1 MKTLLAL
8 ATLLTLAPFAAAVD
22 RYVAPTGKDT
32 NAGTLSAPW
41 KTVQKAANSAKAGD
55 TVHIREGS
63 YTEKVQINVS
73 GTSSARITFRN
84 YTGEKPVLDLTGV
97 TPGADLSAIIRIP
110 SRSFVTVQGL
120 ELKNFRTA
128 DESRVPCGILVDGA
142 SAGVQLIGNTIRYI
156 EQNNTVKSNWDANA
170 HGIAVYGTT
179 STSISDL
186 IIDGNE
192 VANLR
197 LGASEAIV
205 VNGNV
210 NGFKVTN
217 NKVHDCNNIGIDVIG
232 YEGTCRTASLDRAR
246 NGVVCNN
253 TVYNIDS
260 STNPAYSGD
269 FTKGG
274 GYRAAA
280 GIYVDGGTATVI
292 ERNHVYN
299 CNFGVELA
307 SEHKTGKTDLITV
320 RNNLLRHNHGAGVI
334 MGGYDEQRGVTEN
347 CEVSNNTLY
356 LNDSK
361 TTWSGQ
367 IQFQFYVRNN
377 IFKNNILWG
386 NSKTKQ
392 MVVHYPGSDSA
403 TSSQKEFGAGN
414 VFSYNL
420 YFCAGAASS
429 NVAFEI
435 FTGGK
440 FRSYTGV
447 AAWQTSGKVSGDA
460 GSSFA
465 NPKFATA
472 NPTATAAASAFKLLT
487 GSPAINTGKPSVVPV
502 LSEMDLFNEVRIKS
516 GRMDRGADEF

>member
-1 MKTLLAL
+1 
-8 ATLLTLAPFAAAVD
+8 
-22 RYVAPTGKDT
+22 
-32 NAGTLSAPW
+32 
-41 KTVQKAANSAKAGD
+41 
-55 TVHIREGS
+55 
-63 YTEKVQINVS
+63 
-73 GTSSARITFRN
+73 
-84 YTGEKPVLDLTGV
+84 
-97 TPGADLSAIIRIP
+97 
-110 SRSFVTVQGL
+110 
-120 ELKNFRTA
+120 
-128 DESRVPCGILVDGA
+128 
-142 SAGVQLIGNTIRYI
+142 
-156 EQNNTVKSNWDANA
+156 
-170 HGIAVYGTT
+170 
-179 STSISDL
+179 
-186 IIDGNE
+186 
-192 VANLR
+192 
-197 LGASEAIV
+197 
-205 VNGNV
+205 
-210 NGFKVTN
+210 
-217 NKVHDCNNIGIDVIG
+217 
-232 YEGTCRTASLDRAR
+232 
-246 NGVVCNN
+246 
-253 TVYNIDS
+253 
-260 STNPAYSGD
+260 
-269 FTKGG
+269 
-274 GYRAAA
+274 
-280 GIYVDGGTATVI
+280 
-292 ERNHVYN
+292 
-299 CNFGVELA
+299 
-307 SEHKTGKTDLITV
+307 
-320 RNNLLRHNHGAGVI
+320 
-334 MGGYDEQRGVTEN
+334 
-347 CEVSNNTLY
+347 LY

-472 NPTATAAASAFKLLT
+472 SPTATAAASGFKLLT